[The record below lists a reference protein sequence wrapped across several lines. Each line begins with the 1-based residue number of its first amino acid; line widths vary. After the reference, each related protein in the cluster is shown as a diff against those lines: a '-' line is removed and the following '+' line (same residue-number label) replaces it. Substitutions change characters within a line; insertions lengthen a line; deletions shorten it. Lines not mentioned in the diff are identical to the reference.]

1 MSSQLAILSISMTDN
16 RSTRTH
22 HFSNGLTLVAEPMPA
37 KQTAAWMFLLPVG
50 AANEP
55 AHLSGLTSVQE
66 GACYRGAGDLD
77 SRQFSDALDNLGV
90 DRSGSAT
97 VEYSTF
103 GGGALGQSLPE
114 ILPLYADLIL
124 RPHYPEGEWEGQREL
139 ALQNLASLD
148 DQPAQ
153 KMFQEL
159 RKIYFPGAHGR
170 SSLGTVDGLNQIT
183 RDDLVN
189 DHANRF
195 KPGGAILAMAGQID
209 FDAVVAQIENLF
221 ADWKGATP
229 PLPSPE
235 IISTPATHHIAQDIT
250 QEHIGVAW
258 KGLEPDHPFYYDHRV
273 AMNVLGGGMGA
284 RLFTEVREKRGLV
297 YTVHAGAYAYRGCG
311 FNLAYAGT
319 TAERSQ
325 ETLDVL
331 LDELTKIAQ
340 GVSEDEVERAKTG
353 LLSNLIMSEESSRS
367 RTASMASDMFQ
378 LGRVRPLDETTAA
391 IEKVTAQSIQKYFD
405 AIPPR
410 DFTVVTLGPQE
421 LSHS

>member
-1 MSSQLAILSISMTDN
+1 MTDN
-16 RSTRTH
+16 RTTLTH
-22 HFSNGLTLVAEPMPA
+22 RFSNGLTLVAEPMPA

-55 AHLSGLTSVQE
+55 AHLSGLTAVQE
-66 GACYRGAGDLD
+66 GACYRGAGELD
-77 SRQFSDALDNLGV
+77 SLQFSEALDDLGV
-90 DRSGSAT
+90 DRSGNAT
-97 VEYSTF
+97 VEYTTF

-124 RPHYPEGEWEGQREL
+124 RPHFPEGEWEGQREL
-139 ALQNLASLD
+139 ALQNLASLE

-159 RKIYFPGAHGR
+159 RKVYFPGTHGR
-170 SSLGTVDGLNQIT
+170 SSLGTVDGLNQLT

-195 KPGGAILAMAGQID
+195 KPDGAILAMAGQID
-209 FDAVVAQIENLF
+209 FDAVVAQIETLF
-221 ADWKGATP
+221 GDWQGAAP
-229 PLPSPE
+229 PLPAPQ
-235 IISTPATHHIAQDIT
+235 IIAKPATHHIAQDIA

-258 KGLEPDHPFYYDHRV
+258 KGLEPDHPHYYDHRV

-297 YTVHAGAYAYRGCG
+297 YTVHAGAYAYRGQG

-331 LDELTKIAQ
+331 LEELRKIAD

-391 IEKVTAQSIQKYFD
+391 IEKVTAQSIQKYYD

-421 LSHS
+421 LQSVVEEELLIG

>member
-1 MSSQLAILSISMTDN
+1 MTN
-16 RSTRTH
+16 QFATRTH
-22 HFSNGLTLVAEPMPA
+22 RFPNGLTLVAELLPE
-37 KQTAAWMFLLPVG
+37 KQTTAWMFLLPVG

-55 AHLSGLTSVQE
+55 AHLSGISAVLE
-66 GACYRGAGDLD
+66 GVCYRGAGNRD
-77 SRQFSDALDNLGV
+77 SREFSEALDDLGV
-90 DRSGSAT
+90 DRSGGAT
-97 VEYSTF
+97 VEYTTF
-103 GGGALGQSLPE
+103 GGGALGESLPE

-124 RPHYPEGEWEGQREL
+124 QPHFPEGEWEGQREL
-139 ALQNLASLD
+139 ALQNLASLE

-159 RKIYFPGAHGR
+159 RNIYFTSAQGR
-170 SSLGTVDGLNQIT
+170 SSLGTVEGLNQLT
-183 RDDLVN
+183 RDDLVR

-195 KPGGAILAMAGQID
+195 KPEGAILAVAGQID
-209 FDAVVAQIENLF
+209 FDAIVQQIEALF
-221 ADWKGATP
+221 GNWRGAPP
-229 PLPSPE
+229 PLPAPQ
-235 IISTPATHHIAQDIT
+235 IIATPLTKHVAQDIT

-258 KGLEPDHPFYYDHRV
+258 KGLETNHPHYYDHRV
-273 AMNVLGGGMGA
+273 AMAVLSGGMGA

-331 LDELTKIAQ
+331 LEELTKIAQ
-340 GVSEDEVERAKTG
+340 GVSEEEVERAKTG
-353 LLSNLIMSEESSRS
+353 MLSNLIMAEESSRS

-378 LGRVRPLDETTAA
+378 LGRVRPLDEVTSALQ
-391 IEKVTAQSIQKYFD
+391 KVTPQSIQKYFD
-405 AIPPR
+405 EIPPR
-410 DFTVVTLGPQE
+410 NFTVLTLGPQE